1 MKHGAIVVVQAS
13 RLHDSTTIEEVRAS
27 LSRQSRRAT
36 PERPHHKGARFGLL
50 ASGGPSMKGDV
61 KSTPFPASVSLVLTS
76 ESPRLRLRRAVPEPV
91 KNLCDSTLF
100 NTVCCLL
107 RPNASSFCERW
118 ILRLRKPCAD
128 HASIWGSRPIAIS
141 GRARGHSL
149 RPGPW
154 WPRIPLILSLD
165 LFCRIVCHT
174 TWGGSADR
182 SPG

>member
-1 MKHGAIVVVQAS
+1 MSSRASKAS
-13 RLHDSTTIEEVRAS
+13 RG
-27 LSRQSRRAT
+27 T
-36 PERPHHKGARFGLL
+36 PRSPSEAGCYRHSPEK
-50 ASGGPSMKGDV
+50 SGDPSMKGDV